1 MTREE
6 AVRLVSRALAVI
18 QFVTAMQEITYL
30 PSRMYSAHHYSSIG
44 ITSYLQTIYSLDVGT
59 LFLRIAGLLV
69 LAWVFWNCGPR
80 ITSMPLP
87 PLSKAGTGALDQ
99 ADEGSGPPK

>member
-1 MTREE
+1 MRRDE

-18 QFVTAMQEITYL
+18 QFVSAMEDITYL
-30 PSRMYSAHHYSSIG
+30 PSRMYSAHHYSGIG
-44 ITSYLQTIYSLDVGT
+44 TTSYLQTTYNLDVGT

-80 ITSMPLP
+80 IARMLLPEEQDAGAEKRASERPL
-87 PLSKAGTGALDQ
+87 
-99 ADEGSGPPK
+99 